1 MEKIPEEKS
10 AKKTRISSG
19 KKKEIEQ
26 FLEEHRE
33 EIESEK
39 MIVLFVDECHLVWGD
54 ICGYIWG
61 KSNKRIEIPIKNEK
75 QRQSYYGAINYRT
88 GKVIVEEYSQGNTEN
103 TIKFIKYLREKNR
116 KKKLVIVWDG
126 ATYHHSQEFR
136 EYLEKVNQGK
146 VETDWSIRCIKLAPN
161 APEQNPIEDVW
172 LQGKEM
178 LRKYWNLCKNFKIV
192 KWLFK
197 WTISQD
203 LFHFSKLSMYGSFS

>member
-1 MEKIPEEKS
+1 M
-10 AKKTRISSG
+10 
-19 KKKEIEQ
+19 
-26 FLEEHRE
+26 L
-33 EIESEK
+33 
-39 MIVLFVDECHLVWGD
+39 L
-54 ICGYIWG
+54 WG

-103 TIKFIKYLREKNR
+103 TIKFIKYLREKNQKR
-116 KKKLVIVWDG
+116 RLVIIWDG
-126 ATYHHSQEFR
+126 ATYHHSQEFK
-136 EYLEKVNQGK
+136 EYLANVNQGK

-197 WTISQD
+197 WTINQD
-203 LFHFSKLSMYGSFS
+203 LFHFSKLSMYGSFL